1 MKTLIVYYSY
11 TNNTEKVAKKIAELK
26 KYDILKLE
34 PLVDYSTDYQ
44 KVVDEEEAKMDSEEI
59 VELKPIN
66 IDLNQYDR
74 IILGTPVWWYTMA
87 PVVRSF
93 LSGNNLNGKKV
104 IAFITN
110 GGWIGH
116 TVKDIK
122 KYCEIENYINLKFNS
137 DKIQDEKFLLDWID
151 NL

>member
-11 TNNTEKVAKKIAELK
+11 TNNTEKVAKRIAELK

-59 VELKPIN
+59 VELKPLN
-66 IDLNQYDR
+66 VDLNQYDR

-116 TVKDIK
+116 TVEDIK

>member
-11 TNNTEKVAKKIAELK
+11 TNDTEKVAKRIAELK

-66 IDLNQYDR
+66 VDLNQYDR

-116 TVKDIK
+116 TVEDIK

>member
-66 IDLNQYDR
+66 VDLNQYDR

-110 GGWIGH
+110 GGWLGH
-116 TVKDIK
+116 TVEDIK
-122 KYCEIENYINLKFNS
+122 KYCEIENYINLKFNG
-137 DKIQDEKFLLDWID
+137 DKIQNEKSLSDWI
-151 NL
+151 NSL

>member
-11 TNNTEKVAKKIAELK
+11 TNNTEKVAKRIAELK

-66 IDLNQYDR
+66 VDLNQYDR

-116 TVKDIK
+116 TVEDIK
-122 KYCEIENYINLKFNS
+122 KYCEVENYINLKFNG
-137 DKIQDEKFLLDWID
+137 DKIQNEKSLSDWI
-151 NL
+151 NSL

>member
-11 TNNTEKVAKKIAELK
+11 TNNTEKVAKRIAELK

-66 IDLNQYDR
+66 VDLNQYDR

-93 LSGNNLNGKKV
+93 LSSNNLNGKKV

-110 GGWIGH
+110 GGWLGH
-116 TVKDIK
+116 TVEDIK

-137 DKIQDEKFLLDWID
+137 DKIQNEKSLSDWI
-151 NL
+151 NSL

>member
-66 IDLNQYDR
+66 VDLNQYDR

-116 TVKDIK
+116 TVEDIK